1 MKVIELKDVKKS
13 YGKNEILHGISL
25 DIEEGS
31 IHGLVGRNGCGKT
44 TLIKCLT
51 GIYEQD
57 QGQIL
62 VCGEEIFEN
71 PNRSEERRVGKECRS
86 RWSPYH

>member
-51 GIYEQD
+51 GIYEQ
-57 QGQIL
+57 
-62 VCGEEIFEN
+62 EFM
-71 PNRSEERRVGKECRS
+71 NRIKDRFWSVEKKFS
-86 RWSPYH
+86 RIQK

>member
-31 IHGLVGRNGCGKT
+31 IHGLVLQTATSILK
-44 TLIKCLT
+44 
-51 GIYEQD
+51 GI
-57 QGQIL
+57 I
-62 VCGEEIFEN
+62 
-71 PNRSEERRVGKECRS
+71 SM
-86 RWSPYH
+86 RW